1 MPFPSAVDCANIH
14 QTQHQ
19 QPDLPP
25 CLSNLCSAFP
35 LSLLQ
40 LPQNYQVDWEAI
52 LARSP
57 IPFIQ
62 SVSPWLYPPAA
73 KEAPQPPTG
82 AGMAAES
89 ARVEE
94 VLMQASQP
102 ELEAAQAAAQAD
114 TAGEQQILEG
124 TSFLFHLYIQLL
136 CCNLRE
142 GILYNGGSCLI
153 CG

>member
-1 MPFPSAVDCANIH
+1 M
-14 QTQHQ
+14 TQ
-19 QPDLPP
+19 D
-25 CLSNLCSAFP
+25 
-35 LSLLQ
+35 
-40 LPQNYQVDWEAI
+40 YQVDWEAI

-82 AGMAAES
+82 AGMAADS

-124 TSFLFHLYIQLL
+124 TLLSHLSSP
-136 CCNLRE
+136 CMKR
-142 GILYNGGSCLI
+142 G
-153 CG
+153 